1 MAGRGSGK
9 SSGGDAPGCGG
20 RLVSVEEDRKLVPG
34 LMPCGS
40 WENWAGKSSSEA
52 EGAGMVRRSSAL
64 ENLDNW
70 KSRDQCVQIHDG
82 CLQRRGLN
90 WAGAGV
96 VHGVQGTL
104 EWAWFQVPGAVTGWL
119 HWEKPVWLALGG
131 SSLLLYIFSASA
143 GESSRPRKMSLGKLW
158 RTCTVWLTRRPSI
171 GISMS
176 LALQLWWGLSVPS

>member
-1 MAGRGSGK
+1 
-9 SSGGDAPGCGG
+9 
-20 RLVSVEEDRKLVPG
+20 VEEDRELVPG
-34 LMPCGS
+34 LMPWGS

-64 ENLDNW
+64 ENLDYW

-90 WAGAGV
+90 WAGADV

-119 HWEKPVWLALGG
+119 HWEKPVWLALEDILVLWGALLCFCTYFQRRQG
-131 SSLLLYIFSASA
+131 DLPGLGRCHWVSS
-143 GESSRPRKMSLGKLW
+143 GE
-158 RTCTVWLTRRPSI
+158 
-171 GISMS
+171 
-176 LALQLWWGLSVPS
+176 LAQSG